1 MVSREPYI
9 GILDHFCNSFFRNL
23 QGEFREKARVFL
35 VDYCKTNFSS
45 ADKMNIVVD
54 IVRHSMQEMYEE
66 ILLLFISL
74 NQDRE
79 VFSEIWWRGNGGSV
93 VGDAIISDIHMAE
106 WKNIQSIVEKS
117 TVGIKLISIK
127 KYINEQIEYCLKSGD
142 CERQRRFLGSSSK
155 VVG

>member
-1 MVSREPYI
+1 VLRNVSGINYVGI
-9 GILDHFCNSFFRNL
+9 GTNVPDKKLD
-23 QGEFREKARVFL
+23 
-35 VDYCKTNFSS
+35 
-45 ADKMNIVVD
+45 
-54 IVRHSMQEMYEE
+54 
-66 ILLLFISL
+66 
-74 NQDRE
+74 
-79 VFSEIWWRGNGGSV
+79 V